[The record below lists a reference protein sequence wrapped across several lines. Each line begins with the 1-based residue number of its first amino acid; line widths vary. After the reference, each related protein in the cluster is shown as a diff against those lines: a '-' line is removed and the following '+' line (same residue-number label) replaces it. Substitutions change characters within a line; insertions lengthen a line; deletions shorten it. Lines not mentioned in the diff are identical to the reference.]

1 MADRKDIPGII
12 APPPLIA
19 LAAVLIGVLLD
30 RLMPLDGLATL
41 LRPWGCGFVGGVL
54 VASGLAIGLAG
65 RQRFVEADTNINP
78 WKPALHLTT
87 AGIYR
92 YVRNPMYVGMLV
104 IAVGLGVAFASD
116 WTLVM
121 VPPVAFVMHFGVVVR
136 EERYLEAKFGE
147 PYRQYKVRAARWGIW

>member
-147 PYRQYKVRAARWGIW
+147 NYRRYKAGVARWGIW

>member
-1 MADRKDIPGII
+1 MTDRKDIPGVI

-19 LAAVLIGVLLD
+19 LAAVLIGLLLD
-30 RLMPLDGLATL
+30 WRAPLHLLATL
-41 LRPWGCGFVGGVL
+41 LSPWGCGFAGGIL

-87 AGIYR
+87 TGVYR

-104 IAVGLGVAFASD
+104 IAVGLGIAFASD

-121 VPPVAFVMHFGVVVR
+121 VVPSALVMHFGVVVR

-147 PYRQYKVRAARWGIW
+147 PYRQYKAGAARWGIC

>member
-30 RLMPLDGLATL
+30 RLMPLHGLDAL
-41 LRPWGCGFVGGVL
+41 LTSWACGFISGVL

-104 IAVGLGVAFASD
+104 IAAGLGVAFASD

-147 PYRQYKVRAARWGIW
+147 PYRQYKARAARWGIC